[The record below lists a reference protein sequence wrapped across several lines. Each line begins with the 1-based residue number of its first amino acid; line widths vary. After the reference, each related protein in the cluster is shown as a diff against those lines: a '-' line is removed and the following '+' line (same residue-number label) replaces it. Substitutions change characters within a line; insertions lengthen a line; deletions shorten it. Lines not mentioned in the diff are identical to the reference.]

1 MITRIRNAFR
11 LKSRRHEVEAE
22 FEAAYAEVRRLR
34 PRKAF
39 RQRAWLRE
47 AEALDAGLRWVFKA
61 PTLDDLNKKSEAIQ
75 QIVAR
80 CKAQVEWETNASAT
94 IDVAAKKAAALRQRA
109 ATLHGSAFKLAEHRH
124 QAIKDECNHAHRARD
139 ERDEEA
145 ALKRI
150 EDKLAAF
157 DAFLARTEAVTATM
171 PLIETRIGAIKLAE
185 VWLDTG
191 TKETYDDLL
200 ATFAETQKDIHRGD
214 YDKAEQRLREIHTL
228 ENHLRDRGNRR
239 AVWAL
244 QEIAMWLSSPSI
256 AVAFPQLARFPQATI
271 SAANIEDLYALR
283 PEIERF
289 AAAHAAGQRERNMPT
304 RDLAGGR
311 KLALNHPLRMPLED
325 CANPAEL
332 EEFLRCISAVGRTWA
347 EPRAEVRP
355 TH

>member
-1 MITRIRNAFR
+1 MINRIRNAFR
-11 LKSRRHEVEAE
+11 LKSRLQEVEAE
-22 FEAAYAEVRRLR
+22 FEAAHAEVRRLR

-47 AEALDAGLRWVFKA
+47 ADALDAGLNWVFKA
-61 PTLDDLNKKSEAIQ
+61 PTINDLNKKSEAIQ

-80 CKAQVEWETNASAT
+80 CQAQVDSETKAIAI
-94 IDVAAKKAAALRQRA
+94 IDVAAKKADAFRQRA

-124 QAIKDECNHAHRARD
+124 QAIKDECNHARRARD
-139 ERDEEA
+139 ERDEDA
-145 ALKRI
+145 SLKRI

-157 DAFLARTEAVTATM
+157 EASLARAEAVTATM
-171 PLIETRIGAIKLAE
+171 PLIEARIAAIHPE
-185 VWLDTG
+185 DVWLDTG

-200 ATFAETQKDIHRGD
+200 ATFAETQKDIQRGD
-214 YDKAEQRLREIHTL
+214 YDKAGQRLREMDTL

-244 QEIAMWLSSPSI
+244 QEIAMWLSSPSL
-256 AVAFPQLARFPQATI
+256 AAAFPQLARFLQASI

-289 AAAHAAGQRERNMPT
+289 AAAHSAAQRERNMPT

-311 KLALNHPLRMPLED
+311 KLAANHPLKMPLED

-332 EEFLRCISAVGRTWA
+332 EEFLRCISAGGHR
-347 EPRAEVRP
+347 
-355 TH
+355 